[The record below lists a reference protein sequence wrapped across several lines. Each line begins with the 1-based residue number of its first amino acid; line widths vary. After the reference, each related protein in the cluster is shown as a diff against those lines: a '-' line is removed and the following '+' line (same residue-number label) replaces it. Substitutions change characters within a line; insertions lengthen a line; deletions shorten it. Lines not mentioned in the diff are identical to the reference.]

1 MMMWLM
7 FIPVLIMISKRFKYF
22 ISSLASAVGFYSFTT
37 LPYESR
43 YYGLLVGMVLVI
55 FCFWFGLGIIFEKSL
70 YTRLMAVLLPVEF
83 FIGFALFAAILP
95 LNFFG
100 AFLMSLFLGVILYF
114 IFLVENVFLV
124 AIGYKTVP
132 LYRAAYTVSLI
143 ILLLSSFFLFD
154 SLLSFR
160 FNYWLNTLL
169 AFVLSSLIFLY
180 QFWAISIELS
190 DDGKNKNL
198 LTYVLVPA
206 FLVSQIAFA
215 FSFWPVGI
223 FKGSIYLVSMIYI
236 LSGLIQT
243 DIRGRLFKKIWMEY
257 VWIGVAIFLG
267 IILMTSW
274 R

>member
-1 MMMWLM
+1 M
-7 FIPVLIMISKRFKYF
+7 FILALTMISKRFKYF
-22 ISSLASAVGFYSFTT
+22 ISSLLSAVGFYLFIS

-100 AFLMSLFLGVILYF
+100 TFFMSLFFGIILYF

-160 FNYWLNTLL
+160 FSYWLNTIL
-169 AFVLSSLIFLY
+169 AFVVSGLIFLY
-180 QFWAISIELS
+180 QFWAISIELP

-198 LTYVLVPA
+198 LIYVLIPA
-206 FLVSQIAFA
+206 FLIAQLALA

-223 FKGSIYLVSMIYI
+223 FKGSIYLVSMIYV
-236 LSGLIQT
+236 LSGLIQA
-243 DIRGRLFKKIWMEY
+243 DIRERLFKRFWLEY

-267 IILMTSW
+267 IILMTNW

>member
-1 MMMWLM
+1 M
-7 FIPVLIMISKRFKYF
+7 FILVLIMISKRFKYF
-22 ISSLASAVGFYSFTT
+22 ISSLFSAIGFYMFVS
-37 LPYESR
+37 LPFESR

-70 YTRLMAVLLPVEF
+70 YTRLMSVLLPVQF
-83 FIGFALFAAILP
+83 FVGFSLFAVILP
-95 LNFFG
+95 FSVFG
-100 AFLMSLFLGVILYF
+100 ALLMSLFFGVVLYF

-160 FNYWLNTLL
+160 FSYWLNVILV
-169 AFVLSSLIFLY
+169 FVLSALIFLY
-180 QFWAISIELS
+180 QFWAIAIELP

-198 LTYVLVPA
+198 WSYILIPS
-206 FLVSQIAFA
+206 FLIAQLALA

-223 FKGSIYLVSMIYI
+223 FKGSIYLVSIIYVI
-236 LSGLIQT
+236 SGLLQA
-243 DIRGRLFKKIWMEY
+243 DIRDRLFKKIWLEHI
-257 VWIGVAIFLG
+257 WIGVAIFLG
-267 IILMTSW
+267 IILVTRW
-274 R
+274 G